1 MIGFWILIIIK
12 TRTKKTIKP
21 CKHERGE
28 FQYWLAQGIKYFKC
42 KKCGENY
49 AE

>member
-1 MIGFWILIIIK
+1 MKILKAIIAK
-12 TRTKKTIKP
+12 LQNKGKKQS

-42 KKCGENY
+42 KSC
-49 AE
+49 